1 MALVPPV
8 TKEQIAPTDFP
19 LTGRDVGV
27 TAIDSEVLSRTR
39 HGLPPREPVALTM
52 SAGVWNALTR
62 LRPAMDLGL
71 HFDLDPGEPPVRG
84 GRRRLSTDQRA

>member
-8 TKEQIAPTDFP
+8 TNEQIAPTDLP
-19 LTGRDVGV
+19 LTGRADGV

-39 HGLPPREPVALTM
+39 HGLTPREPVALIM

-62 LRPAMDLGL
+62 FHRPMDLGL
-71 HFDLDPGEPPVRG
+71 HFDLDLGEPP
-84 GRRRLSTDQRA
+84 SAANAAA